1 MELSFHGAD
10 RDVTGSCHLLECAG
24 KRLLIDCGMFQGG
37 RELEDENSAPLG
49 FDAAAVDFLLLT
61 HAHLDHCGRLPLL
74 AKRGFRGEIIAT
86 SATRELA
93 QIVMQDAAHMAED
106 DAAWQARRAGERG
119 NDRGDTNNR
128 SDNGGRMVQPAVPLY
143 TQADVG
149 SAMARFG
156 RVAAY
161 GAEIE
166 LAPGLR
172 VSFHDAG
179 HILGSAHVLVQVTE
193 NGRARRVL
201 FSGDIGGAG
210 RPIIRDP
217 DPPAAEIVLMET
229 TYGDR
234 NHRSTAESVTE
245 LVGVIAATIARG
257 GNVVIPSFALERSQ
271 EILYS
276 LRAAIVSGALPPQLP
291 VYVDSPMAVS
301 ATEVYRKHPECYDA
315 EAAALMAGGTDLFG
329 FPGLRLVRA
338 TSDSMA
344 INRIVGGSVII
355 AGSGMCT
362 GGRVRHHLVH
372 NLPRADAS
380 IVFVGYAANGTP
392 ARRIIDGAR
401 SIVLFGEEV
410 PVHAQV
416 HTING
421 FSAHADQSELLRW
434 HARVGGAERTMLV
447 HGEQGA
453 MSTFAA
459 LLPGVPVAM
468 PGPGDRLTL

>member
-37 RELEDENSAPLG
+37 RELQDENSAPLG

-74 AKRGFRGEIIAT
+74 AQRGFRGEIIAT
-86 SATRELA
+86 AATRELA

-106 DAAWQARRAGERG
+106 DAAWRARNGRNGRDEG
-119 NDRGDTNNR
+119 N
-128 SDNGGRMVQPAVPLY
+128 VQPAAPLY
-143 TQADVG
+143 TQADVA

-161 GAEIE
+161 GADIA

-179 HILGSAHVLVQVTE
+179 HILGSAHVLVQLTE

-217 DPPAAEIVLMET
+217 DPPVAEIVLMET

-234 NHRSTAESVTE
+234 SHRSPAESVAE
-245 LVGVIAATIARG
+245 LVSVIAATIKRG

-276 LRAAIVSGALPPQLP
+276 LRAAIAAGALPPQLP

-301 ATEVYRKHPECYDA
+301 AIAVYRAHPECYDA
-315 EAAALMAGGTDLFG
+315 EAAALIAGGADLFG
-329 FPGLRLVRA
+329 FPGLRLTRA
-338 TSDSMA
+338 TNDSMA
-344 INRIVGGSVII
+344 INRIAGGAVIM

-372 NLPRADAS
+372 NLPRPDAS
-380 IVFVGYAANGTP
+380 IVFVGFAARGTP

-401 SIVLFGEEV
+401 SIMLFGEEV
-410 PVHAQV
+410 PVRAHV

-421 FSAHADQSELLRW
+421 FSAHADQGELLRW
-434 HARVGGAERTMLV
+434 HARVGGTERTVLV

-453 MSTFAA
+453 MSAFAA
-459 LLPGVPVAM
+459 LLPGVPVEM

>member
-10 RDVTGSCHLLECAG
+10 RDVTGSCHLLECAA
-24 KRLLIDCGMFQGG
+24 KRVLIDCGMFQGG
-37 RELEDENSAPLG
+37 RELDEENAAPLG
-49 FDAAAVDFLLLT
+49 FDAAAVDFVLLT

-74 AKRGFRGEIIAT
+74 VKRGFRGEIIAT

-106 DAAWQARRAGERG
+106 DAAWRARHARNGRG
-119 NDRGDTNNR
+119 AAA
-128 SDNGGRMVQPAVPLY
+128 PAPLY
-143 TQADVG
+143 TRADV
-149 SAMARFG
+149 AAVMERFG
-156 RVAAY
+156 RVARY
-161 GAEIE
+161 GEDVA

-172 VSFHDAG
+172 ASFHDAG
-179 HILGSAHVLVQVTE
+179 HILGSAHVLVQVAE
-193 NGRARRVL
+193 RGRTRRVL

-217 DPPAAEIVLMET
+217 DPPPAEIVLMET

-234 NHRSTAESVTE
+234 NHRSPSESVAE
-245 LVGVIAATIARG
+245 LVGVIASTIARG

-276 LRAAIVSGALPPQLP
+276 LRAAIAAGQLPAQLP
-291 VYVDSPMAVS
+291 VFVDSPMAVS
-301 ATEVYRKHPECYDA
+301 ATLVYRAHPECYDA
-315 EAAALMAGGTDLFG
+315 EAAALFGRGTDLFG

-338 TSDSMA
+338 TDESIA
-344 INRIVGGSVII
+344 INRVTGGAVIM

-362 GGRVRHHLVH
+362 GGRVRHHLVQ
-372 NLPRADAS
+372 NLPRPNAS
-380 IVFVGYAANGTP
+380 IVFVGFAARGTP

-401 SIVLFGEEV
+401 SIMLFGEEV
-410 PVHAQV
+410 PVRAQV

-421 FSAHADQSELLRW
+421 FSAHADQAELLRW
-434 HARVGGAERTMLV
+434 HARVGGSERTVLV

-453 MSTFAA
+453 MGAFAA
-459 LLPGVPVAM
+459 LLPNVPVAM
-468 PGPGDRLTL
+468 PGPGDRLSL

>member
-1 MELSFHGAD
+1 MMELSFHGAD

-37 RELEDENSAPLG
+37 RELQDENSAPLG
-49 FDAAAVDFLLLT
+49 FDAAAIDFLLLT

-106 DAAWQARRAGERG
+106 DAAWQARRAGG
-119 NDRGDTNNR
+119 
-128 SDNGGRMVQPAVPLY
+128 PAAPLY
-143 TQADVG
+143 TQTDVV

-234 NHRSTAESVTE
+234 NHRSTAESVIE
-245 LVGVIAATIARG
+245 LVGVIAATITRG

-271 EILYS
+271 EILYA

-291 VYVDSPMAVS
+291 VYLDSPMAVS
-301 ATEVYRKHPECYDA
+301 ATEIYRKHPECYDA

-338 TSDSMA
+338 SSDSIA

-410 PVHAQV
+410 PVRAQV

-421 FSAHADQSELLRW
+421 FSAHADQGELLRW
-434 HARVGGAERTMLV
+434 HARVGGAERTVLV

-453 MSTFAA
+453 MSAFAA

>member
-1 MELSFHGAD
+1 MMQLSFHGAD

-37 RELEDENSAPLG
+37 RELEQENAAPLG

-74 AKRGFRGEIIAT
+74 ARRGFRGEIIAT
-86 SATRELA
+86 AATRELA
-93 QIVMQDAAHMAED
+93 QIVMQDSAHMAED
-106 DAAWQARRAGERG
+106 DAAWRTRQARDG
-119 NDRGDTNNR
+119 
-128 SDNGGRMVQPAVPLY
+128 QPVEPLY
-143 TQADVG
+143 TQADV
-149 SAMARFG
+149 AAVMARFG
-156 RVAAY
+156 RPAAY
-161 GAEIE
+161 GAELE

-193 NGRARRVL
+193 TGRARRVL

-234 NHRSTAESVTE
+234 NHRSPAESVAE
-245 LVGVIAATIARG
+245 LVGVIASTIARG

-276 LRAAIVSGALPPQLP
+276 LRAAIVAGALPPQLQ
-291 VYVDSPMAVS
+291 VFVDSPMAVS
-301 ATEVYRKHPECYDA
+301 AIEVYRAHPECYDA
-315 EAAALMAGGTDLFG
+315 DAAALIASGADLFG

-338 TSDSMA
+338 SSDSIA
-344 INRIVGGSVII
+344 INRIAGGSVII
-355 AGSGMCT
+355 AGSGMAT
-362 GGRVRHHLVH
+362 GGRVRHHLVN
-372 NLPRADAS
+372 NLPRSNAS
-380 IVFVGYAANGTP
+380 IVFVGFAARGTP
-392 ARRIIDGAR
+392 ARRIIDGAK
-401 SIVLFGEEV
+401 SIVFFGEEI
-410 PVHAQV
+410 PVRAQV

-421 FSAHADQSELLRW
+421 FSAHADQGELLRW
-434 HARVGGAERTMLV
+434 HARVGGAERTVLV

-453 MSTFAA
+453 MSALAA
-459 LLPGVPVAM
+459 LLPGVPLTM
-468 PGPGDRLTL
+468 PAPGETLTL

>member
-24 KRLLIDCGMFQGG
+24 KLLLIDCGMFQGG
-37 RELEDENSAPLG
+37 RELEEENAAPLG

-86 SATRELA
+86 AATRELA

-106 DAAWQARRAGERG
+106 DAGW
-119 NDRGDTNNR
+119 R
-128 SDNGGRMVQPAVPLY
+128 SRHGRNGQPVTPLY
-143 TQADVG
+143 TQADVTA
-149 SAMARFG
+149 AMARFG

-161 GAEIE
+161 DAQIE
-166 LAPGLR
+166 LAPELR

-217 DPPAAEIVLMET
+217 APPAAEIVLMET

-234 NHRSTAESVTE
+234 SHRSPADSVAE
-245 LVGVIAATIARG
+245 LIGVISATIARG

-301 ATEVYRKHPECYDA
+301 ATEVYRAHPECYDA
-315 EAAALMAGGTDLFG
+315 DAAALFASGRDLFG
-329 FPGLRLVRA
+329 FAGLRLVRA

-344 INRIVGGSVII
+344 INRVVGGAVIM

-372 NLPRADAS
+372 NLPRPDAS
-380 IVFVGYAANGTP
+380 IVFDGFAAQGTP

-401 SIVLFGEEV
+401 IITLFGEEI
-410 PVHAQV
+410 PVRAQV

-421 FSAHADQSELLRW
+421 FSAHADQGELLRW
-434 HARVGGAERTMLV
+434 HARVGGAERTVLV
-447 HGEQGA
+447 HGEQSA
-453 MSTFAA
+453 MSAFAA
-459 LLPGVPVAM
+459 LLPGVPVSM
-468 PGPGDRLTL
+468 PGPGERLTL

>member
-1 MELSFHGAD
+1 MQLSFHGAD

-37 RELEDENSAPLG
+37 RELEEENSAPLG
-49 FDAAAVDFLLLT
+49 FEAAAVDFLLLT

-74 AKRGFRGEIIAT
+74 ARRGFRGEIIAT
-86 SATRELA
+86 AATRALA
-93 QIVMQDAAHMAED
+93 QIVMQDAAHMAEE
-106 DAAWQARRAGERG
+106 DANWRSRQARDGKPVA
-119 NDRGDTNNR
+119 
-128 SDNGGRMVQPAVPLY
+128 ALY
-143 TQADVG
+143 TQGDV
-149 SAMARFG
+149 AAALACFG
-156 RVAAY
+156 RPAAY
-161 GAEIE
+161 GAELE

-234 NHRSTAESVTE
+234 SHRSPAESVAE
-245 LVGVIAATIARG
+245 LIEVIRATIERG

-276 LRAAIVSGALPPQLP
+276 LRAAIVSGALPAQLP
-291 VYVDSPMAVS
+291 VFLDSPMAVS
-301 ATEVYRKHPECYDA
+301 ATEVYRAHPECYDA
-315 EAAALMAGGTDLFG
+315 EAAALIAGGADLFG

-338 TSDSMA
+338 SSDSIA

-355 AGSGMCT
+355 AGSGMAT
-362 GGRVRHHLVH
+362 GGRVRHHLVN
-372 NLPRADAS
+372 NLPRGDAS
-380 IVFVGYAANGTP
+380 IVFVGFAARGTP

-401 SIVLFGEEV
+401 SIMLFGEEV
-410 PVHAQV
+410 PVRAQV

-421 FSAHADQSELLRW
+421 FSAHADQGELLRW
-434 HARVGGAERTMLV
+434 HAPRSR
-447 HGEQGA
+447 
-453 MSTFAA
+453 
-459 LLPGVPVAM
+459 
-468 PGPGDRLTL
+468 

>member
-1 MELSFHGAD
+1 MDLSFHGAD

-24 KRLLIDCGMFQGG
+24 KVLLIDCGMFQGG
-37 RELEDENSAPLG
+37 RELEEENSAPLG

-74 AKRGFRGEIIAT
+74 AKRGFHGEVIAT
-86 SATRELA
+86 AATRELA

-106 DAAWQARRAGERG
+106 DAAWRTRHGR
-119 NDRGDTNNR
+119 
-128 SDNGGRMVQPAVPLY
+128 NGRDGKAVTPLY
-143 TQADVG
+143 TQADV
-149 SAMARFG
+149 AAVMARFG
-156 RVAAY
+156 RTPAY
-161 GAEIE
+161 GTEIE
-166 LAPGLR
+166 LGPGLR

-179 HILGSAHVLVQVTE
+179 HILGSAHVLVQVNE
-193 NGRARRVL
+193 SGRARRVL

-217 DPPAAEIVLMET
+217 APPAAEIVLMET

-234 NHRSTAESVTE
+234 AHRSPAASVAE
-245 LVGVIAATIARG
+245 LVGVIRATIGRG

-276 LRAAIVSGALPPQLP
+276 LRAAVAAGELPADLP
-291 VYVDSPMAVS
+291 VFVDSPMAVS
-301 ATEVYRKHPECYDA
+301 ATEVYRAHPECYDA
-315 EAAALMAGGTDLFG
+315 EAAALFSHGRDLFG
-329 FPGLRLVRA
+329 FAGLRLVRA

-344 INRIVGGSVII
+344 INRIAGGAVIM

-372 NLPRADAS
+372 NLPRSNAS
-380 IVFVGYAANGTP
+380 IVFVGFAAQGTP
-392 ARRIIDGAR
+392 ARRIIDGAQFI
-401 SIVLFGEEV
+401 SLFGEQV
-410 PVHAQV
+410 PVRAQV

-434 HARVGGAERTMLV
+434 HAQVGGAERTLLV

-453 MSTFAA
+453 MSAFAA
-459 LLPGVPVAM
+459 LLPGVPVSM
-468 PGPGDRLTL
+468 PGPGERMRL

>member
-24 KRLLIDCGMFQGG
+24 KRVLIDCGMFQGG

-49 FDAAAVDFLLLT
+49 FEAAAVDFLLLT

-86 SATRELA
+86 AATRELA

-106 DAAWQARRAGERG
+106 DAAWRSRRAR
-119 NDRGDTNNR
+119 D
-128 SDNGGRMVQPAVPLY
+128 GRPVAALY
-143 TQADVG
+143 TQADLAA
-149 SAMARFG
+149 AMSCFG
-156 RVAAY
+156 RPAAY
-161 GAEIE
+161 AAELE

-193 NGRARRVL
+193 NGRARRIL

-234 NHRSTAESVTE
+234 NHRSPAESVSE

-276 LRAAIVSGALPPQLP
+276 LRAAIAAGALPAQLP
-291 VYVDSPMAVS
+291 VFVDSPMAVS
-301 ATEVYRKHPECYDA
+301 ATEVYRRHPECYDA
-315 EAAALMAGGTDLFG
+315 EAAALIAGGADLFG

-338 TSDSMA
+338 TKDSIA
-344 INRIVGGSVII
+344 INRIAGGSVII
-355 AGSGMCT
+355 AGSGMAT
-362 GGRVRHHLVH
+362 GGRVRHHLVN
-372 NLPRADAS
+372 NLPRGNAS
-380 IVFVGYAANGTP
+380 IVFVGFAARGTP
-392 ARRIIDGAR
+392 ARRIIDGAK
-401 SIVLFGEEV
+401 SIMFFGEEV
-410 PVHAQV
+410 PVRAQV

-421 FSAHADQSELLRW
+421 FSAHADQGELLRW
-434 HARVGGAERTMLV
+434 HARVGGAERTVLV

-453 MSTFAA
+453 MQTFAA
-459 LLPGVPVAM
+459 LLPGVPVTM
-468 PGPGDRLTL
+468 PAPGERLTL

>member
-1 MELSFHGAD
+1 MQISFHGAD
-10 RDVTGSCHLLECAG
+10 RDVTGSCHLLEAGG

-37 RELEDENSAPLG
+37 RELEEENAAPLG
-49 FDAAAVDFLLLT
+49 FEAAAVDFLLLT

-74 AKRGFRGEIIAT
+74 ARRGFRGEIIAT
-86 SATRELA
+86 AATRELA
-93 QIVMQDAAHMAED
+93 QIVMQDAAHMAEE
-106 DAAWQARRAGERG
+106 DANWRSRRARDG
-119 NDRGDTNNR
+119 
-128 SDNGGRMVQPAVPLY
+128 QPVEALY
-143 TQADVG
+143 TQADVAA
-149 SAMARFG
+149 AMARFG
-156 RVAAY
+156 RPAAY
-161 GAEIE
+161 GAELE

-234 NHRSTAESVTE
+234 NHRSTAESVAE
-245 LVGVIAATIARG
+245 LVEVIRTTIGRG

-276 LRAAIVSGALPPQLP
+276 LRAAIAAGALPAQLP
-291 VYVDSPMAVS
+291 VFVDSPMAVS

-315 EAAALMAGGTDLFG
+315 EAAALIAGGADLFG
-329 FPGLRLVRA
+329 FPGLRLVR
-338 TSDSMA
+338 SVDDSMA
-344 INRIVGGSVII
+344 INRVAGGAVIM
-355 AGSGMCT
+355 AGSGMAT
-362 GGRVRHHLVH
+362 GGRVRHHLVN
-372 NLPRADAS
+372 NLPRSDAS
-380 IVFVGYAANGTP
+380 IVFVGYAARGTP

-401 SIVLFGEEV
+401 SIMLFGEEV
-410 PVHAQV
+410 PVRAQV

-421 FSAHADQSELLRW
+421 FSAHADQGELLRW
-434 HARVGGAERTMLV
+434 HARVGGAERTVLV
-447 HGEQGA
+447 HGEQAA
-453 MSTFAA
+453 MSVFAA
-459 LLPGVPVAM
+459 LLPGVPVTM
-468 PGPGDRLTL
+468 PAPGESLEL

>member
-1 MELSFHGAD
+1 MQLSFHGAD
-10 RDVTGSCHLLECAG
+10 RDVTGSCHLLECGG
-24 KRLLIDCGMFQGG
+24 KQLLIDCGMFQGG
-37 RELEDENSAPLG
+37 RELEEENSAPLG
-49 FDAAAVDFLLLT
+49 FEAAAVDFLLLT

-74 AKRGFRGEIIAT
+74 ARRGFRGEIIAT
-86 SATRELA
+86 AATRELA

-106 DAAWQARRAGERG
+106 DAAWRTRQAR
-119 NDRGDTNNR
+119 D
-128 SDNGGRMVQPAVPLY
+128 GRPVAALY
-143 TQADVG
+143 TQGDVAA
-149 SAMARFG
+149 AMACFG
-156 RVAAY
+156 RPAAY
-161 GAEIE
+161 GAELE

-234 NHRSTAESVTE
+234 SHRSPAESVAE
-245 LVGVIAATIARG
+245 LIEVIRTTIARG

-276 LRAAIVSGALPPQLP
+276 LRAAITSGALPAQLP
-291 VYVDSPMAVS
+291 VFVDSPMAVS
-301 ATEVYRKHPECYDA
+301 ATEVYRAHPECYDA
-315 EAAALMAGGTDLFG
+315 EAAALIAGGSDLFG

-338 TSDSMA
+338 TNDSMA
-344 INRIVGGSVII
+344 INRIAGGAVIM
-355 AGSGMCT
+355 AGSGMAT
-362 GGRVRHHLVH
+362 GGRVRHHLVN
-372 NLPRADAS
+372 NLPCSDAS
-380 IVFVGYAANGTP
+380 IVFVGFAARGTP

-401 SIVLFGEEV
+401 SIMLFGEEV
-410 PVHAQV
+410 PVRAQV

-421 FSAHADQSELLRW
+421 FSAHADQGELLRW
-434 HARVGGAERTMLV
+434 HARVGGGERTVLV
-447 HGEQGA
+447 HGEQAA
-453 MSTFAA
+453 MAAFAA
-459 LLPGVPVAM
+459 LLPGVPVSM
-468 PGPGDRLTL
+468 PGPGERLTL